1 MRPPAWASPG
11 ILLPAAPSVQG
22 LRAAPLHAHAH
33 ARLAAARG
41 PRDRLR
47 AVPAPNKN
55 AAIIARD
62 LAKTY
67 GVLEAVRGVS
77 FEVAPGEVVG
87 FLGPN
92 GAGKTTAVRMISCF
106 LPPTAGAAFV
116 YGLDVRES
124 PREVKRMLGICPQDD
139 NLDPDFNV
147 LKNLLVYGR
156 YFGMPGR
163 AIRARAEELLE
174 LVQLSD
180 RKKSAIAEL
189 SGGMKR
195 RLILARALLNDPRV
209 LILDEPTTGLDP
221 QARHAIWTRIRALRA
236 GGVTVLLTTHY
247 MEEAAQLCDRVIVI
261 DNGLILLEGSP
272 QSLVDREVGRTV
284 VEAWNLDAAFEEF
297 LRGLP
302 GRTELVG
309 DRLYFYPR
317 EGDGVERLLEE
328 RFPNQERLIRRAT
341 LEDVFLKLTGR
352 ALRD

>member
-1 MRPPAWASPG
+1 MRG
-11 ILLPAAPSVQG
+11 
-22 LRAAPLHAHAH
+22 
-33 ARLAAARG
+33 
-41 PRDRLR
+41 
-47 AVPAPNKN
+47 VPVPDQNP
-55 AAIIARD
+55 AIIARD

-67 GVLEAVRGVS
+67 GAVEAVRGVS
-77 FEVAPGEVVG
+77 FDVAPGEVVG

-92 GAGKTTAVRMISCF
+92 GAGKTTTVRMISCF
-106 LPPTAGAAFV
+106 LPPTAGMASV
-116 YGLDVRES
+116 YGLDVRTS
-124 PREVKRMLGICPQDD
+124 PREVKRMLGICPQED

-156 YFGMPGR
+156 YFGIPGR
-163 AIRARAEELLE
+163 EVRLRAEELLE

-180 RKKSAIAEL
+180 RKKSAIGEL

-195 RLILARALLNDPRV
+195 RLILARALLNNPRV

-236 GGVTVLLTTHY
+236 TGVTVLLTTHY

-261 DNGLILLEGSP
+261 DNGQILLEGSP

-284 VEAWNLDAAFEEF
+284 VEAWNFDEAFETF

-302 GRTELVG
+302 GRIELVG

-317 EGDGVERLLEE
+317 EADPVERLLDE
-328 RFPNQERLIRRAT
+328 RFPSQERLIRRAT